1 MLEELQIRC
10 PSCSAILSIRNSRLE
25 ESKHIECP
33 SCHKHL
39 AVDFRES
46 AKPTLE
52 KVPYKLAYGE
62 AEYQL
67 REGKNTIGCK
77 SPSSKA
83 DIQIATGDPLLMRE
97 HAIIY
102 VFLLKDDSYKHVI
115 SSLTE
120 EQPACINGEQLHD
133 GDEMVLSKG
142 DEIGLGECVLLVK

>member
-10 PSCSAILSIRNSRLE
+10 PSCSAILSIRNSRHE
-25 ESKHIECP
+25 ETKHIECP
-33 SCHKHL
+33 NCHKHL

-46 AKPTLE
+46 TKPTLE
-52 KVPYKLAYGE
+52 KTPYKLAYGE

-83 DIQIATGDPLLMRE
+83 DIQIATGDPLLTFE
-97 HAIIY
+97 HAIIN
-102 VFLLKDDSYKHVI
+102 VFLLKDGSYKHVI

-120 EQPACINGEQLHD
+120 KHPAYINGELLHN
-133 GDEMVLSKG
+133 GDEVVLCKG
-142 DEIGLGECVLLVK
+142 DEIDLGESVLLVK